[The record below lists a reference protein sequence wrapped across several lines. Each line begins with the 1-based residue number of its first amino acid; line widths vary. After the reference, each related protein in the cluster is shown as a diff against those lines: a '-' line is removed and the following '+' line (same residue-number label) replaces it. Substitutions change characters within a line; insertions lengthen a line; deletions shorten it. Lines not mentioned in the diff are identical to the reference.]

1 MNITN
6 EFLTRIKV
14 LLDKKP
20 SDDDFDDFNELES
33 WFLDNEEKIHNENH
47 ELGQLGY
54 KIQDEIAEMSYME
67 DNSAQRNNIRKI
79 YEEMEEKIKNEARYG
94 ER

>member
-47 ELGQLGY
+47 QLGQLGY

-79 YEEMEEKIKNEARYG
+79 YEEMEDKIKNEARYG